1 MNALRY
7 VHLSSRDSG
16 AGLEEVFIRR
26 FRFEHGD
33 SVYDGLR
40 LFILVFLDQEAKR
53 CSFLADAVGALSSFR
68 QVQTLTGGKPATKQE
83 VVKFPEPTPCK
94 QLHQE
99 AARAGF
105 NSLAIQAISSAPGG
119 ALAASARPPLVC
131 SVCRALCGQAA
142 SAVRRSRSYRL
153 RQNLEAR
160 QERDRSRSSGAPSRW
175 RRYSDRST
183 ARLVTVHLLG
193 RGSDPGQRVHGLS
206 LQGRPTESGGIAH
219 FHHVLSQPSAD
230 DQNSATA
237 DVHALYVLPD
247 AASAKV
253 DNWTTHT
260 LRPIVAYLRRS
271 VSHEYREDNECSTL
285 AELYYFRLLWRF
297 LSEPLPALT
306 HQRGVNVYGPEIRSF
321 CSAIGKEILV
331 TETV

>member
-1 MNALRY
+1 MRDEGKASSRSYHSASGRTESTLGVRLPRCVEMRGTTFTPTSSDSEQSPLPACRESRRLGRRSMNALRY

-119 ALAASARPPLVC
+119 AL
-131 SVCRALCGQAA
+131 
-142 SAVRRSRSYRL
+142 
-153 RQNLEAR
+153 
-160 QERDRSRSSGAPSRW
+160 
-175 RRYSDRST
+175 
-183 ARLVTVHLLG
+183 
-193 RGSDPGQRVHGLS
+193 
-206 LQGRPTESGGIAH
+206 
-219 FHHVLSQPSAD
+219 
-230 DQNSATA
+230 
-237 DVHALYVLPD
+237 
-247 AASAKV
+247 
-253 DNWTTHT
+253 
-260 LRPIVAYLRRS
+260 
-271 VSHEYREDNECSTL
+271 
-285 AELYYFRLLWRF
+285 
-297 LSEPLPALT
+297 
-306 HQRGVNVYGPEIRSF
+306 
-321 CSAIGKEILV
+321 
-331 TETV
+331 